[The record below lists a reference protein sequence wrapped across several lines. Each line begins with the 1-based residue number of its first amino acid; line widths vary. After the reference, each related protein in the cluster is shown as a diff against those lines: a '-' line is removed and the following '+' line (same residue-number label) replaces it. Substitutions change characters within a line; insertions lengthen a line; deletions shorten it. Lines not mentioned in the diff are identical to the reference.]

1 MEKERLYNFLIE
13 DLEKLEKNV
22 NELIENVYAGGK
34 EEQFDDDIEEIN
46 NFFYYWKQHINDLN
60 KYK

>member
-1 MEKERLYNFLIE
+1 MDKERLFNFLIE

-60 KYK
+60 K

>member
-1 MEKERLYNFLIE
+1 MDKERLFNFLIE

-22 NELIENVYAGGK
+22 NELIENVYVGGK

-60 KYK
+60 K

>member
-1 MEKERLYNFLIE
+1 MDKKRLFNFLIE

-60 KYK
+60 K

>member
-1 MEKERLYNFLIE
+1 MDKERLFNFLIE

-22 NELIENVYAGGK
+22 NELIENVYVGGK